1 LRRGPI
7 TYPTPFIALAPP
19 SVLRS
24 IVQHGDGFRGGDPV
38 GHKSFHQ
45 VVEPVLAVLDL
56 NFLFCQ
62 LSKTQ

>member
-1 LRRGPI
+1 MKLYLTLEKRPN
-7 TYPTPFIALAPP
+7 YPTPFIALAPP

-24 IVQHGDGFRGGDPV
+24 IVQHGDGFRGDPV

-56 NFLFCQ
+56 NFLFVN
-62 LSKTQ
+62 